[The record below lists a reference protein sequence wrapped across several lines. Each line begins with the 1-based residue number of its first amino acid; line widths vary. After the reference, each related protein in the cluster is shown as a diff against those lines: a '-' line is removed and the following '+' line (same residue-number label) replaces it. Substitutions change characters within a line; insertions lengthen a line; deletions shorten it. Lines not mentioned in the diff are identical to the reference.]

1 MTKICFI
8 YTDTN
13 GLHKCYKPVS
23 TKNLYKIARLVAIH
37 YMVGDYIDGKF
48 TETIRR
54 DIIIKPNAIN
64 FNDIAVNIH
73 KITIDIAHMKGIDK
87 IKAISQLKTDI
98 SDVQVIIGHSL
109 PFHIKAIQGE
119 CFRTAID
126 INFNKYINIDMMSFG
141 HKMEH
146 PKYTELIAK
155 YKINLP
161 QQLDQYRELFLMLY
175 KEYMMTV
182 GTCNSKSKAIIKPED
197 DCDFID

>member
-13 GLHKCYKPVS
+13 GLHKCYKNVS
-23 TKNLYKIARLVAIH
+23 TKNLYKIARLVAVH
-37 YMVGDYIDGKF
+37 YMIGDYSDGKF
-48 TETIRR
+48 TETIKR

-87 IKAISQLKTDI
+87 IKAITQLKTDL
-98 SDVQVIIGHSL
+98 SDVKVIVGHSL

-146 PKYTELIAK
+146 PKYIDLITK
-155 YKINLP
+155 YKIKTPN
-161 QQLDQYRELFLMLY
+161 QLDQYRELFFILY
-175 KEYMMTV
+175 KDYTKTITV
-182 GTCNSKSKAIIKPED
+182 TVTSKSIVKPED